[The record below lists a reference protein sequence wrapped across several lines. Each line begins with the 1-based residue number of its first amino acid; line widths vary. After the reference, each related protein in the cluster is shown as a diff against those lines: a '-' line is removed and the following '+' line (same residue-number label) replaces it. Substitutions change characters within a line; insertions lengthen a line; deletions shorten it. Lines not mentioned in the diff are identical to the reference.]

1 MTLTYMIS
9 LLLRVF
15 SSVKNVFGC
24 GSKLRLVQVTRV
36 GKNSWLSTYNEVFA
50 RVYWTLVQYGRGG
63 KAGVSSEKSSSLDT
77 HSYFGGSCVPTM
89 TVRTVVPSGFALYLT
104 RTNRVPFV

>member
-1 MTLTYMIS
+1 MTLTYI
-9 LLLRVF
+9 
-15 SSVKNVFGC
+15 
-24 GSKLRLVQVTRV
+24 
-36 GKNSWLSTYNEVFA
+36 NSFRGEHIWEAIVL
-50 RVYWTLVQYGRGG
+50 VYWTLVQYGGGSWVSGVGFSFEIPNSKKRCRALRG
-63 KAGVSSEKSSSLDT
+63 KIRVPRHSLLDT